1 MVAFIDAERAP
12 YGVEPMCA
20 VLPIAPATYFRHK
33 RCQGDPARRSRRAQ
47 RDAWLRTQIQRVRAE
62 NFDVYGPRKVWRQLK
77 REGIIV
83 ARCTIERLMRE
94 LGLQG
99 AVRGRAFTTTT
110 RPDVPAHPADL
121 VNRAFVATRPNQL
134 WVADLTY
141 VATWRGFVYVAFVI
155 DVFARCIVGWRVA
168 GSLRTDLALDALEQ
182 ALYARPV
189 TDGLIHHSDRGGQY
203 LSIRYTERLA
213 ESGIEPSVG
222 SVGDSYDNALAESVI
237 GLYKTEVIRRR
248 GPWRHLEAVEFAT
261 LAWVDWF
268 NHRRLL
274 EPIGNVPPVEYEQQ
288 YYVAQEAPVMVAGVN
303 ERALSRTRGGSVRP
317 EWVSWWSTPSTRRTW
332 PSCPWLPHYLSLE
345 GLWWPLRPPWGAYRR
360 ATDTPPCLS
369 SWRTEADSAF
379 DGGCGEPVL
388 RRRRNGFCSDRCRLA
403 HQKSRRAELLEQLV
417 LDDPG
422 RAE

>member
-1 MVAFIDAERAP
+1 M
-12 YGVEPMCA
+12 
-20 VLPIAPATYFRHK
+20 
-33 RCQGDPARRSRRAQ
+33 
-47 RDAWLRTQIQRVRAE
+47 
-62 NFDVYGPRKVWRQLK
+62 
-77 REGIIV
+77 

-155 DVFARCIVGWRVA
+155 DVFARCIVGWARRRLVA
-168 GSLRTDLALDALEQ
+168 HRPWRSTRWSKP
-182 ALYARPV
+182 LYARPV

-303 ERALSRTRGGSVRP
+303 ERALSRTRGGSPMFSSGFLSSISFATV
-317 EWVSWWSTPSTRRTW
+317 TPSLVMVGE
-332 PSCPWLPHYLSLE
+332 PNFLSSTT
-345 GLWWPLRPPWGAYRR
+345 LRPLGPRVILTALASWF
-360 ATDTPPCLS
+360 TPSMSACRVLSPYTICLAIRKNS
-369 SWRTEADSAF
+369 N
-379 DGGCGEPVL
+379 L
-388 RRRRNGFCSDRCRLA
+388 
-403 HQKSRRAELLEQLV
+403 
-417 LDDPG
+417 
-422 RAE
+422 